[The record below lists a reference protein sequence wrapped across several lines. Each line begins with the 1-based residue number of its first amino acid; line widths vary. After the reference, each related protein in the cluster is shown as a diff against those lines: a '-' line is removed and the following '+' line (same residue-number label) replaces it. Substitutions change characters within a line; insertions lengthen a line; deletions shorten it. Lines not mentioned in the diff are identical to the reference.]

1 VGDKRRECD
10 AYLLEGKID
19 LAIEDL
25 ATTETT
31 FDEALRLA
39 EEEGY
44 DLRGVEAALGLSFV
58 RLLQNDLAGHR
69 RLLVKA
75 KEAAAAEPHAPKAG
89 IYLVEA
95 AANFAGEDYDKAYR
109 MASDAAAEYRRTG
122 DAFTYG
128 VAAILAAQA
137 ALAAGKPD
145 KCREI
150 LSQPDIDR
158 RARES
163 KVSFAH
169 YNLTAGKLINAEG
182 DLERA
187 RKRFVAAAAAARESG
202 LWLVRGECYL
212 ELASIA
218 EYENEREKYRR
229 RALWLLESK
238 GATLLAGKAKKKA
251 GLL

>member
-1 VGDKRRECD
+1 
-10 AYLLEGKID
+10 
-19 LAIEDL
+19 
-25 ATTETT
+25 
-31 FDEALRLA
+31 LRLA

-44 DLRGVEAALGLSFV
+44 YLRGVDAALGLSVV
-58 RLLQNDLAGHR
+58 RLLQDDLAGHD

-75 KEAAAAEPHAPKAG
+75 KEPAAAETHAPQAS

-95 AANFAGEDYDKAYR
+95 AANFAGEDYGEAYR
-109 MASDAAAEYRRTG
+109 LADEAASECRRTG

-137 ALAAGKPD
+137 ALAAGKRD
-145 KCREI
+145 KGREG
-150 LSQPDIDR
+150 LGQPALER

-163 KVSFAH
+163 KVFSAH
-169 YNLTAGKLINAEG
+169 YNLTAGKLIHAEG

-187 RKRFVAAAAAARESG
+187 RKRFLAAAAAARESG

-212 ELASIA
+212 ELAGIA
-218 EYENEREKYRR
+218 EHENEREKYRR
-229 RALWLLESK
+229 RALWLLESR